1 MPTPQSQIESL
12 QRALAAARAD
22 IQGVIARVKVVT
34 GVGYSSASAAV
45 MRLEEDRD
53 CAQRHMREAQD
64 MTARWK
70 KAVEGVTPPGS
81 EYVDDPERCAD
92 FIRFRSNYPP
102 IIIALKTLGGAAVS
116 ICAKCNQVILHN
128 MCGCYVDRTQAVL
141 EAAVKMER
149 ERVAR
154 RCLEITGRYVEFE
167 TEVAERI
174 AQSIREEF
182 GL

>member
-1 MPTPQSQIESL
+1 
-12 QRALAAARAD
+12 
-22 IQGVIARVKVVT
+22 
-34 GVGYSSASAAV
+34 
-45 MRLEEDRD
+45 
-53 CAQRHMREAQD
+53 
-64 MTARWK
+64 
-70 KAVEGVTPPGS
+70 
-81 EYVDDPERCAD
+81 
-92 FIRFRSNYPP
+92 
-102 IIIALKTLGGAAVS
+102 
-116 ICAKCNQVILHN
+116 

-154 RCLEITGRYVEFE
+154 RCLEITRRYVEFE